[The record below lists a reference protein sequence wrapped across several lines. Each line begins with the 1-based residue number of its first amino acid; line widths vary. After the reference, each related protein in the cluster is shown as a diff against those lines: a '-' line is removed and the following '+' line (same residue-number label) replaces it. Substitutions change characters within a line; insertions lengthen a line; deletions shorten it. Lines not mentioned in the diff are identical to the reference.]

1 MFRYD
6 EDGVHKKLKIKRT
19 SGVDNPATIF
29 GASLGAWY
37 DPSDSSTVTT
47 ATGVVSMTDKSLN
60 GHVLVQPTSVNQP
73 LYGNRDINGLNCLD
87 FDGIDDVLF
96 VPSTLYN
103 LTNSDNLIFCVYF
116 SDTSGDGTQRIIN
129 AQVGNSRH
137 FLQRTPSQVSY
148 ANFLNFSAAGSADL
162 ARITNTTSPQ
172 LGIGMLSGK
181 IQTIRNERGELGANG
196 SGNRFTSVFFNI
208 GGQSISAN
216 RFNGRMGEFG
226 FVRSSATVGQ
236 INALGRYLSGKWG
249 TGWVNY

>member
-116 SDTSGDGTQRIIN
+116 PDTSGDGTQRITL
-129 AQVGNSRH
+129 AQAGNSRH
-137 FLQRTPSQVSY
+137 FLQLTPNRVSY
-148 ANFLNFSAAGSADL
+148 ANFLNILDGSANL
-162 ARITNTTSPQ
+162 VRITNTTSPQ
-172 LGIGMLSGK
+172 LSIGMLSK
-181 IQTIRNERGELGANG
+181 TTQTLRNERGEFGASA
-196 SGNRFTSVFFNI
+196 SGNHFTSFSFNI